1 MTKAD
6 KKFYNEVIK
15 PQISNLI
22 KGGTDNRISIA
33 LAYPNGNK
41 CGFALI
47 FAKNNNTGDEIIR
60 LTTFNMSD
68 SFRYW
73 VRENYELF
81 IEMFKENGI
90 TPYFFFD
97 ERVLDEMARKKLI
110 SAMESKDTPS
120 ITI

>member
-1 MTKAD
+1 MKNTE

-15 PQISNLI
+15 PQIGNII
-22 KGGTDNRISIA
+22 KISKENCISIA
-33 LAYPNGNK
+33 LAHSNGNK

-47 FAKNNNTGDEIIR
+47 FAKNNTGDETLR

-81 IEMFKENGI
+81 IKMFKENGI

-97 ERVLDEMARKKLI
+97 ERVLDEMARKELI
-110 SAMESKDTPS
+110 STMEGKDLDMS

>member
-22 KGGTDNRISIA
+22 KGGTDNCISIA
-33 LAYPNGNK
+33 LAYPNGNT

-47 FAKNNNTGDEIIR
+47 FAKNIITGNEIIR
-60 LTTFNMSD
+60 LTTFKMTD
-68 SFRYW
+68 SFRTW
-73 VRENYELF
+73 FRENYELF

-97 ERVLDEMARKKLI
+97 ERVLDEMARKEIIL
-110 SAMESKDTPS
+110 AMESKDTPS